1 MAKKL
6 IDNELE
12 KNKEQ
17 ITREII
23 EDVKKELND
32 VKKNLKDDIIK
43 EIRFEANTTVKD
55 DIKEQLII
63 DINNEIKD
71 NVRREQKNI
80 IRSKNLKIFKKNI
93 FILLLIGVIG
103 YFGYCLW
110 DARYFW
116 FMKSKNVEN
125 ILKKTDKEV
134 IEEQPKEPEIIKD
147 KEWYISNYGYLLD
160 NMKLDLSYDNPNI
173 YYLYTGNFDKT
184 NIKDTIKLNLLYKFI
199 ENKNETDYNYT
210 IKEEDMINAYLKL
223 FGSLDNYNPTSFTVG
238 CMQFYYNNVE
248 AIYTAY
254 KFNCDSS
261 NPLII
266 KEEIKDMYED
276 NGKLVIETVMGVVN
290 QNNNYLFN
298 YSNLYSAVVTDFDGN
313 KSVLDYEDKLN
324 TYKYIFN
331 SNDGNYYFE
340 GIEKMK

>member
-1 MAKKL
+1 MAKKI

-17 ITREII
+17 ITKEII

-43 EIRFEANTTVKD
+43 EIRFEANTIVKD

-80 IRSKNLKIFKKNI
+80 IRSKNIKIFKKNI
-93 FILLLIGVIG
+93 FILLLIAVIV

-116 FMKSKNVEN
+116 FMKSKNIET
-125 ILKKTDKEV
+125 IIKKTNKEE
-134 IEEQPKEPEIIKD
+134 IEEQPKEEIVKD
-147 KEWYISNYGYLLD
+147 KTWYITNYGYLLD
-160 NMKLDLSYDNPNI
+160 NMKLDLSYDNPNV
-173 YYLYTGNFDKT
+173 YYLYTDNFNKT

-199 ENKNETDYNYT
+199 DKKNETDYNYT
-210 IKEEDMINAYLKL
+210 IKEEDMENAYIKL
-223 FGSLDNYNPTSFTVG
+223 FGNLDNYNPTSFTVG
-238 CMQFYYNNVE
+238 CMQFYYNSVE
-248 AIYTAY
+248 KIYTAY

-261 NPLII
+261 NSLQI
-266 KEEIKDMYED
+266 KEEIKDMYEEND
-276 NGKLVIETVMGVVN
+276 KIIIETVMGVYDK
-290 QNNNYLFN
+290 NNRFLFN
-298 YSNLYSAVVTDFDGN
+298 YSNLYLSLSNDFDES

-324 TYKYIFN
+324 TYKYTFSKN
-331 SNDGNYYFE
+331 NDDYYFE
-340 GIEKMK
+340 SIEKIK